1 MTALPAHNPL
11 HHDTDDAEKILRVF
25 GEWQQEWDENGNN
38 AIQDTDFAAQVKY
51 AIQLYGQFKTPL
63 EVRWLLAEAYGRK
76 CRVKRVQEAA
86 QAALLAQESVPRET
100 RLAIIG
106 YQRSQ
111 VAQAALAC
119 GQLGVALKALD
130 RAGDV
135 LGELSAESGLGADDL
150 RLVVEIEGDGEGL
163 PLPAGDGDAIQADTE
178 QLETAETGENQG

>member
-1 MTALPAHNPL
+1 MAALPAHNPFS
-11 HHDTDDAEKILRVF
+11 HDTDDAEKILRVF
-25 GEWQQEWDENGNN
+25 GEWQEQWDENGNC

-51 AIQLYGQFKTPL
+51 AIQLYGKFKTPL
-63 EVRWLLAEAYGRK
+63 EVRWELAETYGRK
-76 CRVKRVQEAA
+76 CRVKRVEQAA

-106 YQRSQ
+106 YQRAQ

-119 GQLGVALKALD
+119 GQLSVALKALD

-163 PLPAGDGDAIQADTE
+163 PLPASDGESIQAQAGE
-178 QLETAETGENQG
+178 LETAETGETEG